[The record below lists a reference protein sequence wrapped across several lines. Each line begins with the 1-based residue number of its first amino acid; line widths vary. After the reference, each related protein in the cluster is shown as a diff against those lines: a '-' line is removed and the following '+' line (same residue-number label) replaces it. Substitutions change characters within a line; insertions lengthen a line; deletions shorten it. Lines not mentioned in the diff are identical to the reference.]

1 MQINYGPSTHTYN
14 IYKMAQ
20 FLKMGIK
27 TKNFMEFLIE
37 HDFENVKFQD
47 DGIYFERPKKDSVYY
62 FIHNYTNCNEVF
74 KNPVFIALQNTVH
87 ITDGD
92 SVRTDAN
99 LQKHEMCLYS
109 PWSSENGHI
118 VPFDQMPAV
127 YCKITQKWVSV

>member
-1 MQINYGPSTHTYN
+1 
-14 IYKMAQ
+14 MAQ
-20 FLKMGIK
+20 FLKMGNK

-62 FIHNYTNCNEVF
+62 FIHNYSSCDEVF
-74 KNPVFIALQNTVH
+74 KNPIFIALQNTVH

-92 SVRTDAN
+92 SVRTEAN
-99 LQKHEMCLYS
+99 LKKHETRF
-109 PWSSENGHI
+109 PFWSLENEHI
-118 VPFDQMPAV
+118 VPCDQMPAV